1 MNVATSRN
9 RREREAMFLNKFVS
23 PSPPAGGRE
32 EKLRAVGRR
41 HAEQSIEESIFSLAY
56 ALFRYSVIIRLLFP

>member
-1 MNVATSRN
+1 
-9 RREREAMFLNKFVS
+9 MFLNKFVS

-41 HAEQSIEESIFSLAY
+41 HAEQSIEESIFSLAN
-56 ALFRYSVIIRLLFP
+56 AMFRYSVIIIRPFLFP